1 MGFSGLEEWWLALE
15 TEPKIFF
22 IIAAISSVFFILL
35 FIVSLL
41 GLDADSDIDG
51 DVSTDM
57 GEIGDFSV
65 LSARGVVAFFT
76 FFGWGGFL
84 ILNSGGS
91 LLLALGFS
99 LFAGLAALYIV
110 GYLLY
115 VFNNLTESGN
125 VDIRQ
130 ALYQEGE
137 VYLPIGSENEAGKV
151 HVIIGGVLREMEAI
165 SVDSE
170 PIPTGSLVSVVGI
183 REDGTL
189 VVETIQQIDKP
200 LTT

>member
-15 TEPKIFF
+15 TEPRIFF
-22 IIAAISSVFFILL
+22 IIAAVASVFFILL

-41 GLDADSDIDG
+41 GLDADTDIDG
-51 DVSTDM
+51 DMDTDL
-57 GEIGDFSV
+57 GEVGDFSV
-65 LSARGVVAFFT
+65 LSVRGVVAFFT

-115 VFNNLTESGN
+115 VFNNLTETGN
-125 VDIRQ
+125 WDIRN

-137 VYLPIGSENEAGKV
+137 VYLPIGGDKEPGRVN
-151 HVIIGGVLREMEAI
+151 VIVGGVLRELEAV

-170 PIPTGSLVSVVGI
+170 PINTGSLVSIVGI
-183 REDGTL
+183 RDDGTL
-189 VVETIQQIDKP
+189 VVEVIEQIEEP
-200 LTT
+200 